1 MNLRRLIFD
10 PRLDGVRL
18 RFAVAVTVMAALIAY
33 VVMLDGTAARHAA
46 DEARRAQDPAAAPSQ
61 AGGKAEAELA
71 ATTTARNSYR
81 ETSTQD
87 AWNAGMF
94 RGTTATNGWLKLTA
108 PVGTVALSG
117 RTFEWASWAS
127 PSINPGHGFTELVP
141 SWRVGTPAGTFV
153 AMQVQ
158 AKTTTGKVTEWHSL
172 GRWTEG
178 NDAAFR
184 RSVAG
189 QTDAYSSVATDTLR
203 AASGVVF
210 ASYTLKIQL
219 YRRAGTTATPAVDT
233 YGAVA
238 SQLASAVP
246 ATSARLN
253 GAKTLAVP
261 AYSQMTHRGQYPEY
275 GGGGQAWC
283 SPTSLSMVLAYYG
296 VKPTADEYA
305 WVNDAYADPWVDE
318 VARRVYDHEYDG
330 AGNWPFNTAYAA
342 TRVPRAAVIRLAS
355 LRDAERFIA
364 AGIPLIVSISF
375 SSGQLTGAP
384 ISSTAGHLV
393 VIAGFTDSGDV
404 VVNDPAASSNS
415 TVRRT
420 YSRAQFEAAWQRKS
434 HGTTYV
440 LRDGNRTYPTGY
452 GLS

>member
-1 MNLRRLIFD
+1 
-10 PRLDGVRL
+10 
-18 RFAVAVTVMAALIAY
+18 
-33 VVMLDGTAARHAA
+33 
-46 DEARRAQDPAAAPSQ
+46 
-61 AGGKAEAELA
+61 
-71 ATTTARNSYR
+71 
-81 ETSTQD
+81 
-87 AWNAGMF
+87 
-94 RGTTATNGWLKLTA
+94 
-108 PVGTVALSG
+108 
-117 RTFEWASWAS
+117 
-127 PSINPGHGFTELVP
+127 
-141 SWRVGTPAGTFV
+141 
-153 AMQVQ
+153 
-158 AKTTTGKVTEWHSL
+158 
-172 GRWTEG
+172 
-178 NDAAFR
+178 
-184 RSVAG
+184 
-189 QTDAYSSVATDTLR
+189 
-203 AASGVVF
+203 
-210 ASYTLKIQL
+210 
-219 YRRAGTTATPAVDT
+219 
-233 YGAVA
+233 
-238 SQLASAVP
+238 LASAVP

-253 GAKTLAVP
+253 GAKTLDVP

-305 WVNDAYADPWVDE
+305 WVNDSYADPWVDE
-318 VARRVYDHEYDG
+318 VARRVYDHEYAG

-375 SSGQLTGAP
+375 SSGQLSGAP

-393 VIAGFTDSGDV
+393 VIAGFTASGDV

-415 TVRRT
+415 GVRRT

-440 LRDGNRTYPTGY
+440 LRDGNHTYPTGY